1 MGSKMMSIEDVVNM
15 VCAEHGSMASIV
27 QAHKNATTDEQRVL
41 LELAALVQIY
51 VSNGRPPQMNE
62 MIRQT
67 WNKLCDLC
75 PPQSPVVQHVT

>member
-1 MGSKMMSIEDVVNM
+1 MSIEDVVNM

-51 VSNGRPPQMNE
+51 VSNGRPTHMND
-62 MIRQT
+62 MIRDR

-75 PPQSPVVQHVT
+75 PPQPIVVEHVT